1 MTPRLRSLFAFG
13 FLALLPSLAVQ
24 AADPPRKQAREA
36 VRVMADMFDDAPD
49 KSVPIDLLKNARA
62 IAVIPGMVKGGFVF
76 SGQKGEGLISIRTK
90 DGTWSNPNFISVGGA
105 GVGFQVGIQSADV
118 ILVFRTDSGVDK
130 IINGQFTMGAD
141 ASAAAGPV
149 GRSAS
154 AATNGQMQ
162 AEIYTYSRA
171 KGLFVGVSLNGNRI
185 AIDENTNEE
194 IYGPGITPR
203 RIFEGGVTNVPSEV
217 VDFRDKL
224 EEYTSRNP

>member
-1 MTPRLRSLFAFG
+1 MSSRPFRLLALG
-13 FLALLPSLAVQ
+13 LLALLPSLAVQ

-36 VRVMADMFDDAPD
+36 VRVLSEMMDDAPD
-49 KSVPIDLLKNARA
+49 KSLPADLLRNARA
-62 IAVIPGMVKGGFVF
+62 IAIIPAMVKGGFVF
-76 SGQKGEGLISIRTK
+76 SGSKGEGLISIKTR

-105 GVGFQVGIQSADV
+105 GVGFQAGIQSTDV
-118 ILVFRTDSGVDK
+118 ILVFRTDRGIDG
-130 IINGQFTMGAD
+130 IINGKFTMGAN

-149 GRSAS
+149 GRSAT
-154 AATNGQMQ
+154 AATDGQMK

-171 KGLFVGVSLNGNRI
+171 KGLFAGVALDGSRI
-185 AIDENTNEE
+185 AIDEDTNEQ

-224 EEYTSRNP
+224 EEYTNR

>member
-1 MTPRLRSLFAFG
+1 MSSRPFRLLALG
-13 FLALLPSLAVQ
+13 LLALLPSLAVQ

-36 VRVMADMFDDAPD
+36 VRVLSEMMDDAPD
-49 KSVPIDLLKNARA
+49 KSLPADLLRNARA
-62 IAVIPGMVKGGFVF
+62 IAIIPGMVKGGFVF
-76 SGQKGEGLISIRTK
+76 SGSKGEGLISIKTH

-105 GVGFQVGIQSADV
+105 GVGFQVGIQSTDV
-118 ILVFRTDSGVDK
+118 ILVFRTDRGIDG
-130 IINGQFTMGAD
+130 IINGKFTMGAN

-149 GRSAS
+149 GRSAT
-154 AATNGQMQ
+154 AATDGQMK

-171 KGLFVGVSLNGNRI
+171 KGLFAGVALDGSRI
-185 AIDENTNEE
+185 AIDEDTNEQ

-224 EEYTSRNP
+224 EEYTNR